1 MMSNTTDT
9 HAATLTLPAE
19 DQILITREFDAP
31 AHLVYRAWTTPE
43 LVKRWFGGNHGEVT
57 SAEIDLRV
65 GGQWRYVMSGGEGQ
79 DVAFHG
85 AYRELVKNQR
95 IVSTEVYEGA
105 PDAESVNTLT
115 LTEHHGRTTMT
126 VLIQHQS
133 AANRDAVIEAGME
146 SGMNAALDALERVT
160 RALA

>member
-1 MMSNTTDT
+1 MTRN
-9 HAATLTLPAE
+9 ARVTLPAD

-31 AHLVYRAWTTPE
+31 RELVYRAWTTPE

-65 GGQWRYVMSGGEGQ
+65 GGRWRYVTSYGEGP
-79 DVAFHG
+79 DMAFHG
-85 AYRELVKNQR
+85 EYRELVPNER

-105 PDAESVNTLT
+105 PDAAALNTLT
-115 LTEHHGRTTMT
+115 LTEHDGRTTMT

-133 AANRDAVIEAGME
+133 QANRDAVLHAGME
-146 SGMNAALDALERVT
+146 TGMNAALDKLEQVARS
-160 RALA
+160 LS

>member
-1 MMSNTTDT
+1 MVPNTTDT
-9 HAATLTLPAE
+9 HAATVTLPAD
-19 DQILITREFDAP
+19 DQILITRTFDAP

-65 GGQWRYVMSGGEGQ
+65 GGQWRYVMAGGERP
-79 DVAFHG
+79 DFAFHG
-85 AYRELVKNQR
+85 EYRDLIVNER

-105 PDAESVNTLT
+105 PDAESVNALT
-115 LTEHHGRTTMT
+115 LTEHNGRTTMT

-146 SGMNAALDALERVT
+146 SGMNAALDALERVA

>member
-1 MMSNTTDT
+1 MSNTTDT

-19 DQILITREFDAP
+19 DQILITRQFDAP

-43 LVKRWFGGNHGEVT
+43 LVKRWFGGNHGEVI

-65 GGQWRYVMSGGEGQ
+65 GGRWRYVMSGGDQ
-79 DVAFHG
+79 PDVGFHG
-85 AYRELVKNQR
+85 EYRELVENER

-105 PDAESVNTLT
+105 PDAESLNTLT
-115 LTEHHGRTTMT
+115 LAEHHGTTTMT

-146 SGMNAALDALERVT
+146 SGMNAALDALERVA